1 MKRTAKELK
10 NLSEDQLAEVAGDLG
25 LQLNADN
32 TSKATFINEIIEAQ
46 EDDDAAGVAII
57 GELVDEPIDEPV
69 VVKKV
74 KKFRIIVSNQEGVE
88 QTEFVKVQ
96 VDGVMYTL
104 PREIE
109 VVVPE
114 IVVEVLNNAVVTRY
128 TQEGDKMVER
138 KARRFP
144 FQVLGE
150 AK

>member
-32 TSKATFINEIIEAQ
+32 TSKATFIAEIIEAQ
-46 EDDDAAGVAII
+46 EDDAEVVGI
-57 GELVDEPIDEPV
+57 DEPIDEPV
-69 VVKKV
+69 VVKKP
-74 KKFRIIVSNQEGVE
+74 KKFRILVSNQEGVE

-96 VDGVMYTL
+96 VDGVMYAL
-104 PREIE
+104 PREVE

-128 TQEGDKMVER
+128 AQEGGLMVER

>member
-10 NLSEDQLAEVAGDLG
+10 NLSETQLAAVADDLG
-25 LQLNADN
+25 LQLVAEN
-32 TSKATFINEIIEAQ
+32 TSKATFIAEIIEAQ
-46 EDDDAAGVAII
+46 EDDAEVVV
-57 GELVDEPIDEPV
+57 GEPVDEPV
-69 VVKKV
+69 VAKKS

-114 IVVEVLNNAVVTRY
+114 IVVEVLSNAVVTRY

>member
-10 NLSEDQLAEVAGDLG
+10 TLSETQLAAVAEDLG
-25 LQLNADN
+25 LQLVAEN
-32 TSKATFINEIIEAQ
+32 TSKSTFIAEIIEAQ
-46 EDDDAAGVAII
+46 EDDAGVV
-57 GELVDEPIDEPV
+57 VDELIAEPV
-69 VVKKV
+69 VVKKP
-74 KKFRIIVSNQEGVE
+74 KKFRILVSNQEGVE

-104 PREIE
+104 PREVE

-128 TQEGDKMVER
+128 AQEGGLMVER